1 MAKIIQFIHP
11 GPEHSYNNRVSE
23 RMHKDWNSEEHK
35 RKFCK
40 ATGEYIGIDN
50 RNHKGKFM
58 FWGEWEPPS
67 FVDQT
72 NQNSPLPKYI
82 HSPYLPINVNGNIV
96 LTGTQNTDPC
106 VFGEYFKY
114 FVCQQI
120 RANGKLTQ
128 MAYLNQGDLILFG
141 SGKNRKFIIDT
152 VFIVDNTIEV
162 SKVEPTY
169 EVISIDRC
177 VNYSSLGCK
186 IYKGKAFSENDIYSF
201 TPANKSYFGRL
212 EVPPNAK
219 LLLNDYITN
228 TLTQGRKV
236 SEVNEVTIRKV
247 WNELK
252 SLTQNQG
259 LLLAHKIEWPHKI
272 INGQSTTIKFGK
284 C

>member
-11 GPEHSYNNRVSE
+11 GPEHSYDNCVSGI
-23 RMHKDWNSEEHK
+23 MHKDWNSEEHK

-50 RNHKGKFM
+50 RNNKGKFM

-128 MAYLNQGDLILFG
+128 MAYLKQGDLILFG

-169 EVISIDRC
+169 EVISIDRY
-177 VNYSSLGCK
+177 VNYASLGCK

-212 EVPPNAK
+212 EVPTNAK
-219 LLLNDYITN
+219 LLLNNYITN

-259 LLLAHKIEWPHKI
+259 LLLAHKIEWPNKI
-272 INGQSTTIKFGK
+272 INGQSPTNKFRK